1 MIRGISE
8 KRWLIAQQYQ
18 RTYQQQKALQIY
30 GYEKDI
36 IFDRSIHAKR
46 VCNLLS
52 PFLTLTDSNRILE
65 VGSGPHGIGFFLNTG
80 DRYGIDSLA
89 GFYHHKFS
97 SLQVGSKVKTICG
110 KGEQLPFRAETFN
123 LIICDNVLDHTM
135 NPELVIKETQY
146 VLKKNGVLFLAVDV
160 HSWAG
165 HLLSLIHERLI
176 GQFII
181 LKWFGSHPFYFRYK
195 DVVQLLNRY
204 GFRIAFKDLQPHP
217 PESNKERSVLSRL
230 KLGLWKFLFH
240 TRYSQI
246 VCINLG

>member
-8 KRWLIAQQYQ
+8 KRWL
-18 RTYQQQKALQIY
+18 
-30 GYEKDI
+30 
-36 IFDRSIHAKR
+36 
-46 VCNLLS
+46 
-52 PFLTLTDSNRILE
+52 
-65 VGSGPHGIGFFLNTG
+65 FFLNTG

-89 GFYHHKFS
+89 GFYHRKFS

-123 LIICDNVLDHTM
+123 LIICDNVLDHTI

-146 VLKKNGVLFLAVDV
+146 VLKKNCVLFLGVDV

-195 DVVQLLNRY
+195 DSVAGAGQSCFNKQV
-204 GFRIAFKDLQPHP
+204 
-217 PESNKERSVLSRL
+217 SNPAL
-230 KLGLWKFLFH
+230 KTG
-240 TRYSQI
+240 SE
-246 VCINLG
+246 